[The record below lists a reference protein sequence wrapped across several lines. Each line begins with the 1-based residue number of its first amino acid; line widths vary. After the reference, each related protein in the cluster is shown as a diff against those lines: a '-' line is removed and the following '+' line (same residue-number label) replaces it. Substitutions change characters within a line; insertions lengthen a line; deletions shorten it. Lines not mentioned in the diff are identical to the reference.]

1 MYQIRKVVDI
11 FTRYH
16 LYAQNCVNDDDDDD
30 EADGLIRFTLAIE
43 TDSPL

>member
-16 LYAQNCVNDDDDDD
+16 LYAQNYVNDDDD

-43 TDSPL
+43 TDSPPQT